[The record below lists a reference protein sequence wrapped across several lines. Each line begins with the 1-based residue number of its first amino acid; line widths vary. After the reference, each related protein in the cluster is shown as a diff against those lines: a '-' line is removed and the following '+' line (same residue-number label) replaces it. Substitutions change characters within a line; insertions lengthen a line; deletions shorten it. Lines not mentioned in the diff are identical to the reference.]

1 MSPSGKA
8 EAFDASMRRFESYHP
23 SQYIMDNKV
32 IFTGG
37 SNPQLATKVAENLN
51 ANLGAIKVGTFSDGE
66 INVEIAEN
74 VRGKDTFVIQ
84 STNFPAEKNL
94 MELILIIDALK
105 RASVRSITAVIP
117 YFGYSRQDRRI
128 RSARVPISAKV
139 VADMLS
145 NAGVTRIITLDIHS
159 EQIQGFFSFP
169 MDNIYTANL
178 MVKDLLDNHN
188 VEDLQVVS
196 PDTGGVIRA
205 RSVAKTLGVKD
216 LAIIDKR
223 REKANE
229 SEVINLIGDVE
240 NKVCIVPD
248 DLIDTAGTLSN
259 ASHALKEKGA
269 KEIIAYITHPV
280 LSGNAIENLN
290 NSAIDKLVVSN
301 SIDIGDK
308 SKKCPKIDVFDI
320 SPILSQAIT
329 CLLYTSPSPR
339 DRVLSRMPSSA

>member
-1 MSPSGKA
+1 
-8 EAFDASMRRFESYHP
+8 
-23 SQYIMDNKV
+23 MDNKV
-32 IFTGG
+32 LFTGG

-66 INVEIAEN
+66 INVEITEN

-320 SPILSQAIT
+320 SPILSEAIT
-329 CLLYTSPSPR
+329 RIATGDSISELFK
-339 DRVLSRMPSSA
+339 

>member
-23 SQYIMDNKV
+23 SQYKMNNRV
-32 IFTGG
+32 IFTGS
-37 SNPQLATKVAENLN
+37 SNPQLALKVEENLD
-51 ANLGAIKVGTFSDGE
+51 ANLGANQVGTFSDGE
-66 INVEIAEN
+66 INVEINEN

-105 RASVRSITAVIP
+105 RASVKSITAVIP

-139 VADMLS
+139 VADMLT

-178 MVKDLLDNHN
+178 MVKNLLDDYK

-229 SEVINLIGDVE
+229 SQVINLIGDVE

-280 LSGNAIENLN
+280 LSGNAVENLN
-290 NSAIDKLVVSN
+290 NSAIDRLVVSN

-320 SPILSQAIT
+320 SPILSQAIIRLMT
-329 CLLYTSPSPR
+329 GESISELFT
-339 DRVLSRMPSSA
+339 

>member
-1 MSPSGKA
+1 MNS
-8 EAFDASMRRFESYHP
+8 R
-23 SQYIMDNKV
+23 V
-32 IFTGG
+32 IFTGS
-37 SNPQLATKVAENLN
+37 SNPQLALKVAENLD
-51 ANLGAIKVGTFSDGE
+51 ASLGAITVDTFSDGE
-66 INVEIAEN
+66 INIEITEN

-84 STNFPAEKNL
+84 STNYPAEKNL

-145 NAGVTRIITLDIHS
+145 NAGVSRIITLDIHS

-178 MVKDLLDNHN
+178 MVKNLVDNYT

-205 RSVAKTLGVKD
+205 RSVAKTLGVQD

-229 SEVINLIGDVE
+229 SQVINLIGDVE

-329 CLLYTSPSPR
+329 RLMTGESISELFS
-339 DRVLSRMPSSA
+339 

>member
-1 MSPSGKA
+1 
-8 EAFDASMRRFESYHP
+8 
-23 SQYIMDNKV
+23 MDNKV
-32 IFTGG
+32 LFTGG

-66 INVEIAEN
+66 INVEITEN

-308 SKKCPKIDVFDI
+308 SKKCPKIDVFEI

-329 CLLYTSPSPR
+329 RLMTGESISELFS
-339 DRVLSRMPSSA
+339 

>member
-1 MSPSGKA
+1 MSN
-8 EAFDASMRRFESYHP
+8 R
-23 SQYIMDNKV
+23 V
-32 IFTGG
+32 LFTGN
-37 SNPQLATKVAENLN
+37 SNIDLAKKVAKNLETD
-51 ANLGAIKVGTFSDGE
+51 LGPMKVGTFSDGE
-66 INVEIAEN
+66 INVEVNEN
-74 VRGKDTFVIQ
+74 VRGKDTFIIQ
-84 STNFPAEKNL
+84 STSNPAEKNL
-94 MELILIIDALK
+94 MELILMVDALK
-105 RASVRSITAVIP
+105 RASARSVTAVIP
-117 YFGYSRQDRRI
+117 YFGYSRQDRRV

-139 VADMLS
+139 IADMLS
-145 NAGVTRIITLDIHS
+145 EVGISRIITLDIHS

-169 MDNIYTANL
+169 VDNIYTANI
-178 MVKDLLDNHN
+178 MVKGLLEKYD

-205 RSVAKTLGVKD
+205 RSVAKTLGVQD

-240 NKVCIVPD
+240 GKVCIVPD

-259 ASHALKEKGA
+259 ASHALKDKGA

-320 SPILSQAIT
+320 SPILSEAIT
-329 CLLYTSPSPR
+329 RIATGDSISELFK
-339 DRVLSRMPSSA
+339 

>member
-1 MSPSGKA
+1 
-8 EAFDASMRRFESYHP
+8 
-23 SQYIMDNKV
+23 MDNKV
-32 IFTGG
+32 LFTGG

-66 INVEIAEN
+66 INVEITEN

-269 KEIIAYITHPV
+269 REIIAYITHPV

-290 NSAIDKLVVSN
+290 NSAIDRLVVSN

-329 CLLYTSPSPR
+329 RLMTGESISELFS
-339 DRVLSRMPSSA
+339 

>member
-1 MSPSGKA
+1 
-8 EAFDASMRRFESYHP
+8 
-23 SQYIMDNKV
+23 MDNKV
-32 IFTGG
+32 LFTGG
-37 SNPQLATKVAENLN
+37 SNPQLATKVAQNLN

-66 INVEIAEN
+66 INVEITEN

-259 ASHALKEKGA
+259 ASHALKERGA

-280 LSGNAIENLN
+280 LSGNAVENLN

-329 CLLYTSPSPR
+329 RLMTGESISELFS
-339 DRVLSRMPSSA
+339 

>member
-1 MSPSGKA
+1 
-8 EAFDASMRRFESYHP
+8 MRRFESYHP
-23 SQYIMDNKV
+23 SQYKMDNKV
-32 IFTGG
+32 IFTGS
-37 SNPQLATKVAENLN
+37 SNPQLASQIAENLN
-51 ANLGAIKVGTFSDGE
+51 VNLGSLKLGTFSDGE
-66 INVEIAEN
+66 INVEITEN

-139 VADMLS
+139 VADMLT
-145 NAGVTRIITLDIHS
+145 NAGVSRIITLDIHS

-178 MVKDLLDNHN
+178 MVKGLLDKYS
-188 VEDLQVVS
+188 VENLQVVS

-205 RSVAKTLGVKD
+205 RSVAKTLGVQD

-259 ASHALKEKGA
+259 ASHALKNKGA

-320 SPILSQAIT
+320 SPILSQAMTRLMTGESISE
-329 CLLYTSPSPR
+329 LFS
-339 DRVLSRMPSSA
+339 

>member
-188 VEDLQVVS
+188 VRDLQVVS

-205 RSVAKTLGVKD
+205 RSVAKTLGVND

-240 NKVCIVPD
+240 NKICIVPD

-259 ASHALKEKGA
+259 ASHALKERGA

-280 LSGNAIENLN
+280 LSGNAVENLN

-320 SPILSQAIT
+320 SPIH
-329 CLLYTSPSPR
+329 CKFNG
-339 DRVLSRMPSSA
+339 

>member
-1 MSPSGKA
+1 
-8 EAFDASMRRFESYHP
+8 
-23 SQYIMDNKV
+23 MDNKV

-66 INVEIAEN
+66 INVEITEN

-269 KEIIAYITHPV
+269 REIIAYITHPV

-329 CLLYTSPSPR
+329 RLMTGESISELFS
-339 DRVLSRMPSSA
+339 

>member
-66 INVEIAEN
+66 INIEIAEN

-240 NKVCIVPD
+240 NKICIVPD

-259 ASHALKEKGA
+259 ASHALKERGA

-280 LSGNAIENLN
+280 LSGNAVENLN

-329 CLLYTSPSPR
+329 RLMTGESISELFS
-339 DRVLSRMPSSA
+339 

>member
-1 MSPSGKA
+1 MNN
-8 EAFDASMRRFESYHP
+8 
-23 SQYIMDNKV
+23 QI
-32 IFTGG
+32 IFTGN
-37 SNPQLATKVAENLN
+37 SNPGLAQRIADNLN
-51 ANLGAIKVGTFSDGE
+51 TKLGAIKVDTFSDGE
-66 INVEIAEN
+66 INVEIQEN
-74 VRGKDTFVIQ
+74 VRGKDTFIIQ
-84 STNFPAEKNL
+84 STNKPAHKNII
-94 MELILIIDALK
+94 ELVLIADALK
-105 RASVRSITAVIP
+105 RASARSITAVIP
-117 YFGYSRQDRRI
+117 YFGYSRQDRRV

-139 VADMLS
+139 VADMLT
-145 NAGVTRIITLDIHS
+145 NAGVSRIITLDIHS

-178 MVKDLLDNHN
+178 MVKGLLDKYS
-188 VEDLQVVS
+188 VENLQVVS

-205 RSVAKTLGVKD
+205 RSVAKTLGVQD

-259 ASHALKEKGA
+259 ASHALKNKGA

-320 SPILSQAIT
+320 SPILSQAMTRLMTGESISE
-329 CLLYTSPSPR
+329 LFS
-339 DRVLSRMPSSA
+339 

>member
-23 SQYIMDNKV
+23 SQFKMNNRV
-32 IFTGG
+32 IFTGS
-37 SNPQLATKVAENLN
+37 SNPQLALKVAENLDTK
-51 ANLGAIKVGTFSDGE
+51 LGAIQVGTFSDGE
-66 INVEIAEN
+66 INVEINEN

-105 RASVRSITAVIP
+105 RASVKSITAVIP
-117 YFGYSRQDRRI
+117 YFGYSRQDRRV

-139 VADMLS
+139 VADMLT

-178 MVKDLLDNHN
+178 MVKDLLDNYN

-259 ASHALKEKGA
+259 ASHALKEQGA

-280 LSGNAIENLN
+280 LSGNALENLN
-290 NSAIDKLVVSN
+290 NSAINRLVVSN

-329 CLLYTSPSPR
+329 RLMTGESISELFT
-339 DRVLSRMPSSA
+339 

>member
-1 MSPSGKA
+1 MCIR
-8 EAFDASMRRFESYHP
+8 D
-23 SQYIMDNKV
+23 
-32 IFTGG
+32 
-37 SNPQLATKVAENLN
+37 
-51 ANLGAIKVGTFSDGE
+51 
-66 INVEIAEN
+66 
-74 VRGKDTFVIQ
+74 
-84 STNFPAEKNL
+84 
-94 MELILIIDALK
+94 
-105 RASVRSITAVIP
+105 
-117 YFGYSRQDRRI
+117 

-259 ASHALKEKGA
+259 ASHALKERGA

-280 LSGNAIENLN
+280 LSGNAVENLN

-329 CLLYTSPSPR
+329 RLMTGESISELFS
-339 DRVLSRMPSSA
+339 

>member
-1 MSPSGKA
+1 MSN
-8 EAFDASMRRFESYHP
+8 R
-23 SQYIMDNKV
+23 V
-32 IFTGG
+32 LFTGN
-37 SNPQLATKVAENLN
+37 SNIDLAKKVAKNLETD
-51 ANLGAIKVGTFSDGE
+51 LGPMKVGTFSDGE
-66 INVEIAEN
+66 INVEVNEN
-74 VRGKDTFVIQ
+74 VRGKDTFIIQ
-84 STNFPAEKNL
+84 STNNPAEKNL
-94 MELILIIDALK
+94 MELVLMVDALK
-105 RASVRSITAVIP
+105 RASARSVTAVIP
-117 YFGYSRQDRRI
+117 YFGYSRQDRRV

-139 VADMLS
+139 IADMLS
-145 NAGVTRIITLDIHS
+145 EVGISRIITLDIHS

-169 MDNIYTANL
+169 VDNIYTANI
-178 MVKDLLDNHN
+178 MVKGLLEKYD

-205 RSVAKTLGVKD
+205 RSVAKTLGVQD

-240 NKVCIVPD
+240 GKVCIVPD

-259 ASHALKEKGA
+259 ASHALKDKGA

-301 SIDIGDK
+301 SIDIDDK

-320 SPILSQAIT
+320 SPILSEAIT
-329 CLLYTSPSPR
+329 RIATGDSISELFK
-339 DRVLSRMPSSA
+339 

>member
-1 MSPSGKA
+1 MTLNLMGC
-8 EAFDASMRRFESYHP
+8 
-23 SQYIMDNKV
+23 SQV
-32 IFTGG
+32 VRQRLLVPPFVG
-37 SNPQLATKVAENLN
+37 SNPTTPAMWYMNNRVVFTGNSNPKLAESVAKNLNVQLGDIKVAS
-51 ANLGAIKVGTFSDGE
+51 FSDGE
-66 INVEIAEN
+66 INVEINEN

-94 MELILIIDALK
+94 IELILIIDALK

-117 YFGYSRQDRRI
+117 YFGYSRQDRRV
-128 RSARVPISAKV
+128 RSARVPISARV

-178 MVKDLLDNHN
+178 MVKDLLLKYKVD
-188 VEDLQVVS
+188 DLQVVS

-205 RSVAKTLGVKD
+205 RSVAKTLGVQD

-229 SEVINLIGDVE
+229 SEVINLIGDVDG
-240 NKVCIVPD
+240 KVCIVPD

-259 ASHALKEKGA
+259 ASHALKERGA

-280 LSGNAIENLN
+280 LSGNAVENLN

-308 SKKCPKIDVFDI
+308 SEKCPKIDVFDI

-329 CLLYTSPSPR
+329 RLMTGESISELFR
-339 DRVLSRMPSSA
+339 

>member
-23 SQYIMDNKV
+23 SQYKMNNRV
-32 IFTGG
+32 IFTGS
-37 SNPQLATKVAENLN
+37 SNPQLALKVAENLD
-51 ANLGAIKVGTFSDGE
+51 ANLGAIQVGTFSDGE
-66 INVEIAEN
+66 INVEINEN

-105 RASVRSITAVIP
+105 RASVKSITAVIP

-139 VADMLS
+139 VADMLT

-178 MVKDLLDNHN
+178 MVKNLLDDYK

-229 SEVINLIGDVE
+229 SQVINLIGDVE

-269 KEIIAYITHPV
+269 KEIIAFITHPV
-280 LSGNAIENLN
+280 LSGNAVENLN
-290 NSAIDKLVVSN
+290 NSAIDRLVVSN

-320 SPILSQAIT
+320 SPILSQAIIRLMT
-329 CLLYTSPSPR
+329 GESISELFT
-339 DRVLSRMPSSA
+339 

>member
-1 MSPSGKA
+1 MSN
-8 EAFDASMRRFESYHP
+8 R
-23 SQYIMDNKV
+23 V
-32 IFTGG
+32 LFTGN
-37 SNPQLATKVAENLN
+37 SNIDLAKKVAKNLETD
-51 ANLGAIKVGTFSDGE
+51 LGPMKVGTFSDGE
-66 INVEIAEN
+66 INVEVNEN
-74 VRGKDTFVIQ
+74 VRGKDTFIIQ
-84 STNFPAEKNL
+84 STNNPAEKNL
-94 MELILIIDALK
+94 IELVLMVDALK
-105 RASVRSITAVIP
+105 RASARSITAVIP
-117 YFGYSRQDRRI
+117 YFGYSRQDRRV

-139 VADMLS
+139 IADMLS
-145 NAGVTRIITLDIHS
+145 EVGISRIITLDIHS

-169 MDNIYTANL
+169 VDNIYTANI
-178 MVKDLLDNHN
+178 MVKGLLEKYD

-205 RSVAKTLGVKD
+205 RSVAKTLGVQD

-240 NKVCIVPD
+240 GKVCIVPD

-259 ASHALKEKGA
+259 ASHALKDKGA

-280 LSGNAIENLN
+280 LSGDAIKNLN
-290 NSAIDKLVVSN
+290 NSAIDKLIVSN

-320 SPILSQAIT
+320 SPILSEAIT
-329 CLLYTSPSPR
+329 RIATGDSISELFK
-339 DRVLSRMPSSA
+339 

>member
-1 MSPSGKA
+1 MENQLIFSGSSNIKL
-8 EAFDASMRRFESYHP
+8 SES
-23 SQYIMDNKV
+23 IVKKLDK
-32 IFTGG
+32 
-37 SNPQLATKVAENLN
+37 K
-51 ANLGAIKVGTFSDGE
+51 LGDISLSTFSDGE
-66 INVEIAEN
+66 ISVQINEN

-329 CLLYTSPSPR
+329 RLMTG
-339 DRVLSRMPSSA
+339 

>member
-1 MSPSGKA
+1 MSN
-8 EAFDASMRRFESYHP
+8 R
-23 SQYIMDNKV
+23 V
-32 IFTGG
+32 LFTGN
-37 SNPQLATKVAENLN
+37 SNIDLAMKVAKNLETD
-51 ANLGAIKVGTFSDGE
+51 LGPMKVGTFSDGE
-66 INVEIAEN
+66 INVEVNEN
-74 VRGKDTFVIQ
+74 VRGKDTFIIQ
-84 STNFPAEKNL
+84 STNNPAEKNL
-94 MELILIIDALK
+94 MELVLMVDALK
-105 RASVRSITAVIP
+105 RASARSITAVIP
-117 YFGYSRQDRRI
+117 YFGYSRQDRRV

-139 VADMLS
+139 IADMLS
-145 NAGVTRIITLDIHS
+145 EVGISRIITLDIHS

-169 MDNIYTANL
+169 VDNIYTANI
-178 MVKDLLDNHN
+178 MVKGLLEKYD

-205 RSVAKTLGVKD
+205 RSVAKTLGVQD

-240 NKVCIVPD
+240 GKVCIVPD

-259 ASHALKEKGA
+259 ASHALKDKGA

-280 LSGNAIENLN
+280 LSGDAIKNLN

-320 SPILSQAIT
+320 SPILSEAIT
-329 CLLYTSPSPR
+329 RIATGDSISELFK
-339 DRVLSRMPSSA
+339 

>member
-1 MSPSGKA
+1 MNN
-8 EAFDASMRRFESYHP
+8 R
-23 SQYIMDNKV
+23 V
-32 IFTGG
+32 VFTGN
-37 SNPQLATKVAENLN
+37 SNPKLAESVAKNLNVQLGDIKVAS
-51 ANLGAIKVGTFSDGE
+51 FSDGE
-66 INVEIAEN
+66 INVEINEN

-94 MELILIIDALK
+94 IELILIVDALK

-117 YFGYSRQDRRI
+117 YFGYSRQDRRV
-128 RSARVPISAKV
+128 RSARVPISARV

-178 MVKDLLDNHN
+178 MVKDLLLKYKVD
-188 VEDLQVVS
+188 DLQVVS

-205 RSVAKTLGVKD
+205 RSVAKTLGVQD

-229 SEVINLIGDVE
+229 SEVINLIGDVDG
-240 NKVCIVPD
+240 KVCIVPD

-259 ASHALKEKGA
+259 ASHALKERGA

-280 LSGNAIENLN
+280 LSGNAVENLN

-308 SKKCPKIDVFDI
+308 SEKCPKIDVFDI

-329 CLLYTSPSPR
+329 RLMTGESISELFR
-339 DRVLSRMPSSA
+339 

>member
-1 MSPSGKA
+1 
-8 EAFDASMRRFESYHP
+8 
-23 SQYIMDNKV
+23 MDNKV
-32 IFTGG
+32 LFTGG

-66 INVEIAEN
+66 INIEITEN

-329 CLLYTSPSPR
+329 RLMTGESISELFS
-339 DRVLSRMPSSA
+339 

>member
-178 MVKDLLDNHN
+178 MVKDLLDKHN

-240 NKVCIVPD
+240 NKICIVPD

-259 ASHALKEKGA
+259 ASHALKERGA
-269 KEIIAYITHPV
+269 KKIIAYITHPV
-280 LSGNAIENLN
+280 LSGNAVENLN

-329 CLLYTSPSPR
+329 RLMTGESISELFS
-339 DRVLSRMPSSA
+339 

>member
-94 MELILIIDALK
+94 MELIFIIDALK

-188 VEDLQVVS
+188 VADLQVVS

-240 NKVCIVPD
+240 NKICIVPD

-259 ASHALKEKGA
+259 ASHALKERGA

-280 LSGNAIENLN
+280 LSGNAVENLN

-329 CLLYTSPSPR
+329 RLMTGESISELFS
-339 DRVLSRMPSSA
+339 